1 GLFLTGVLAR
11 RASFVFRSKGVLAM
25 NRKLISLAGVLVA
38 VVGFTVGST
47 DAEARHCRHRSRC
60 CQQSCAQQSCGQ
72 QSCNTGCQPNANNG
86 YQQTSNYAPGQV
98 TYDATGTTIDAGQQT
113 PAAPAPVP
121 NN

>member
-1 GLFLTGVLAR
+1 
-11 RASFVFRSKGVLAM
+11 M

-60 CQQSCAQQSCGQ
+60 CQQSFSQQSCGQ
-72 QSCNTGCQPNANNG
+72 QSCGQQSCGQRSCGQQSCNSGCQANANNG

-98 TYDATGTTIDAGQQT
+98 TYDATGAAIDAGQQA